1 MNDRARRPL
10 VTVIVPV
17 WNGERF
23 LRESLDSILG
33 QTYRPLEVIVM
44 DDASSDGTR
53 DIAQSYGEAIRY
65 HRQPAT
71 RGIYGNANDGIG
83 MARGEYIAVYH
94 ADDIYDP
101 RIVEREVAFLEEHPE
116 AGAVFSSMIMID
128 PSGAEQ
134 ARLVLPP
141 AVRGGRPL
149 PFGVVVNTLLL
160 YKNRFLMCPSSMV
173 RASVYRAVGLYRDAE
188 FRNTADMDMWF
199 RIARRYSVG
208 VLEDHL
214 FRYRYGHGNSA
225 QRYHHLRTDPER
237 YFTIVDLHLRE
248 GGAAVATPEALRAHE
263 AHRSEDAV
271 IRAINAYILENLP
284 ESRRILAGI
293 RFGDLVGSRRVQRVR
308 LAAVFFA
315 MHLLVRL
322 PWLPAAARAMA
333 WRWHGAGRPRRDRR
347 VRLANA

>member
-1 MNDRARRPL
+1 MNDLARRPL

-23 LRESLDSILG
+23 LRESLDSILA
-33 QTYRPLEVIVM
+33 QTHSPLEVIVI

-53 DIAQSYGEAIRY
+53 EIAQSYGDKIRY

-71 RGIYGNANDGIG
+71 RGIYGNANDGVA
-83 MARGEYIAVYH
+83 MANGEYIAVYH

-101 RIVEREVAFLEEHPE
+101 SIVEREVAFLEEHPE

-128 PSGAEQ
+128 PSGREQ

-141 AVRGGRPL
+141 SVRGNRAL
-149 PFGVVVNTLLL
+149 PFDVVVNTLLL
-160 YKNRFLMCPSSMV
+160 YKNCFLMCPSSMV
-173 RASVYRAVGLYRDAE
+173 RASVYRDVGVYRDAE

-199 RIARRYSVG
+199 RIARRYPIG
-208 VLEDHL
+208 VLEEHL
-214 FRYRYGHGNSA
+214 FRYRFGHGNSA

-237 YFTIVDLHLRE
+237 YFEIVDLYLQE
-248 GGAAVATPEALRAHE
+248 GGAAVATRDALRAHE

-271 IRAINAYILENLP
+271 IRSINAYILENAR
-284 ESRRILAGI
+284 ESRRILAAM
-293 RFGDLVGSRRVQRVR
+293 RFGKLVGSRRVQRVR
-308 LAAVFFA
+308 LAILFFA
-315 MHLLVRL
+315 MHVLVRL
-322 PWLPAAARAMA
+322 PWLPPVARAMA